1 MTSQADG
8 TCSRHTQDSEL
19 SLILQCYT
27 DTTATLNQ
35 DESTDQTS
43 TESLDSVC
51 NAGEQQILNTRP
63 LDLSSKVMEIKTEPT
78 VKEEHTSGDG
88 SLGGFVPLVKLENVG
103 NLKIKTEP
111 NTEEQT
117 EEEIGNMMKIKTE
130 PEEKTCEDIWN
141 MMDIEP
147 TAEELYTDE
156 DDDDEDDDDGD
167 CDYFVHPEA
176 VAAEKR
182 IFGVGTH
189 HGKVNITET
198 LLFDVYADKS
208 YFTVLPYQFEPESDP
223 ENAEDQDDPSTL
235 PARLEQDVK
244 EWCKCENCN
253 KMSSEVENVC
263 CLEIQKVVRRMNQ
276 VSGPLKCVTHHP
288 GFQIICLNPYTLQNM
303 NNIYMADY
311 GPVRRRT
318 EEERFRFI
326 AHQSFVSWCW
336 GFLGREVRVALP
348 SCVVLRI
355 KQEFPDPDGQFVGF
369 RPPLD

>member
-117 EEEIGNMMKIKTE
+117 EEDIGNMMKIKTE

-156 DDDDEDDDDGD
+156 DDDDGDG
-167 CDYFVHPEA
+167 DYFVHP
-176 VAAEKR
+176 
-182 IFGVGTH
+182 
-189 HGKVNITET
+189 
-198 LLFDVYADKS
+198 
-208 YFTVLPYQFEPESDP
+208 VLPYQFEPESDP